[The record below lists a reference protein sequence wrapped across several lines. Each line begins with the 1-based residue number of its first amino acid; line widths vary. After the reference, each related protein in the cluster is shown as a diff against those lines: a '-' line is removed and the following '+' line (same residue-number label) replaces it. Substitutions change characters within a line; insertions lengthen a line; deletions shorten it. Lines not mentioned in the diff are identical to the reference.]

1 VKPYDSYNLYFG
13 DLHTHCAIS
22 YGKGT
27 LETALRNAKMHLD
40 FCSVTG
46 HAHWPDMPEPN
57 PATQRVIDFHNEG
70 FDKLK
75 QLWPA
80 VIETMNRENRD
91 HQFVTFPG
99 FEIHSM
105 EDGDRTIIYR
115 DGRGEIIY
123 AKSIPDLEATLRDL
137 AAEGTIAMSFPH
149 HIGYKQGRRGIN
161 WKSFNPEFAPIVEI
175 ASMHGMAED
184 DEAAASFLH
193 TMGPGDGESTMVE
206 GLRQGHFFGAV
217 GNTDH
222 HSASPGSY
230 GCGVTGVWAEELT
243 RKGIWDALVDRRT
256 YACTGDKIALEVTLD
271 GFPMGSVIRDGESSG
286 PGPGTR
292 PDGGREI
299 AVSVHGGGPID
310 YVDIVKNGRLLER
323 FSQCDIDRAEAGDGV
338 YPSDP
343 LLSGAGRTDT
353 IHTKLFLELGWG
365 HRDRIT
371 EWDLDFGIDTGRVLS
386 VEPRFRGPMVLSPLE
401 KDKIDEDDLFYSWER
416 ADEKSVSF
424 YAKTWG
430 NPNPFTNS
438 CQGICLEVEMPVN
451 GRILLSHRNNPRADG
466 GPVPLERA
474 LKGAVTGYST
484 PDIEAAAWRIH
495 RAPRREEFLW
505 DIRYAM
511 PGTEGLDGGDFY
523 YVRVR
528 QKNGQMA
535 WSSPIRI

>member
-1 VKPYDSYNLYFG
+1 MKPYDNYNLYFG
-13 DLHTHCAIS
+13 DLHTHCGIS
-22 YGKGT
+22 YAKGT

-57 PATQRVIDFHNEG
+57 PAIRRVIDFHNEG

-75 QLWPA
+75 QLWPE
-80 VIETMNRENRD
+80 VIETNNRENRD
-91 HQFVTFPG
+91 HEFVTYPG

-115 DGRGEIIY
+115 DGTGEIIY
-123 AKSIPDLEATLRDL
+123 AKSIQDLEATLRDL
-137 AAEGTIAMSFPH
+137 AAAGTIAMAFPH

-193 TMGPGDGESTMVE
+193 TMGPGDGESTMAE
-206 GLRQGHFFGAV
+206 GLRQGHFFGVV

-230 GCGVTGVWAEELT
+230 GCGVTGVWAKELT
-243 RKGIWDALVDRRT
+243 RKGIWDALINRRT
-256 YACTGDKIALEVTLD
+256 YACTGDKIGLEFTLD
-271 GFPMGSVIRDGESSG
+271 GFPMGSRIGEG
-286 PGPGTR
+286 EKK
-292 PDGGREI
+292 REI
-299 AVSVHGGGPID
+299 AAAVHGGGPID
-310 YVDIVKNGRLLER
+310 YVDIIKNGRLLER
-323 FSQCDIDRAEAGDGV
+323 FSQCDVELGE
-338 YPSDP
+338 
-343 LLSGAGRTDT
+343 RTDT

-371 EWDLDFGIDTGRVLS
+371 EWDLDFGIDTGKILS
-386 VEPRFRGPMVLSPLE
+386 VEPRFRGPLVLSPLE

-416 ADEKSVSF
+416 KDEKTVSF

-505 DIRYAM
+505 QFTYTDPAG
-511 PGTEGLDGGDFY
+511 PGEAVY
-523 YVRVR
+523 YIRVR

-535 WSSPIRI
+535 WSSPIKVAG